1 MNTVATGPRLW
12 LLNAVIF
19 TTRFL
24 HWSFLPSFLHWNF
37 LPVVGATARI
47 LPHYIVVW
55 DIQTHQASPTISNA
69 QLWAAPVNWN
79 TGAAEEFGSPLDP
92 QLSLGAF
99 AEHGTLPGQDFGEP
113 SASQPSL
120 AASVERGTRPGQDFE
135 GPPDS
140 QLSLG
145 EFAEHDTY

>member
-1 MNTVATGPRLW
+1 M
-12 LLNAVIF
+12 LLYLLLTFF
-19 TTRFL
+19 TEAFSQVFFTETF
-24 HWSFLPSFLHWNF
+24 SESLPQLLEYS
-37 LPVVGATARI
+37 
-47 LPHYIVVW
+47 HYIVVW
-55 DIQTHQASPTISNA
+55 DIETHQASPTISSA

-99 AEHGTLPGQDFGEP
+99 AEHGTLPGQDFGKP
-113 SASQPSL
+113 STSQPSL